1 MNSIEKVAFDRYLSD
16 QSLPERKRMN
26 ASNYI
31 DWANLGAREAQRWI
45 PLEEELPPSG
55 FECLMQNDKWI
66 HLDFNPKGIR
76 VGYHCDLIGY
86 VTAYFCGQHDCYMT
100 RTSDEDDETFE
111 LSKAED
117 QIPTHWRPYERN

>member
-45 PLEEELPPSG
+45 SIKESMPEDHAELLLDKKGKGLEITKPVLIKYENGRYAIDCRRNAGDSYNFWKIDHSG
-55 FECLMQNDKWI
+55 IIE
-66 HLDFNPKGIR
+66 
-76 VGYHCDLIGY
+76 
-86 VTAYFCGQHDCYMT
+86 
-100 RTSDEDDETFE
+100 
-111 LSKAED
+111 
-117 QIPTHWRPYERN
+117 WRPIERK